1 MSNNIDHSSSNSH
14 LVAIG
19 GGGGISQLLLGA
31 TPYFAQRT
39 AVIAVTDTGRSTGTA
54 RAIGDIPAPG
64 DLRNTLA
71 ALAAEPDGLWP
82 RLLQHRLHAPEVPA
96 LDGMAF
102 GNLLIAA
109 LAQLDGDFG
118 AAVAKVSTLLACR
131 AEVLPVA
138 TISAQLCAELED
150 GRSVERELAVRGLD
164 KAPIKRVFLRPPEAA
179 ATPAVLAAIAQADLV
194 ALGPGSFYT
203 SLMATLCFG
212 GMVEALRR
220 TPATVVFICNST
232 TQPGQTDGMDVYA
245 HVQRLVELLGPG
257 VLDYA
262 LISRGDQIAPEV
274 RATYAAS
281 GLHLLDPDDSE
292 LDQVRA
298 LGVEPLVRPL
308 LETSAGPR
316 TLWNKLDTIR
326 SDPELLGSAL
336 FKIARDRAGC

>member
-1 MSNNIDHSSSNSH
+1 MSNGLEHRPSGGR

-19 GGGGISQLLLGA
+19 GGGGVSQLLLGA
-31 TPYFAQRT
+31 SPYFAQRS

-71 ALAAEPDGLWP
+71 ALAAEPDGLWA
-82 RLLQHRLHAPEVPA
+82 RLLQHRLHAPEVPS

-109 LAQLDGDFG
+109 LAQLDGDFS
-118 AAVAKVSTLLACR
+118 AAVGQVSRMLACR

-138 TISAQLCAELED
+138 TISAQLCAELAD
-150 GRSVERELAVRGLD
+150 GRIVERELAVRELD
-164 KAPIKRVFLRPPEAA
+164 KPPIKRVFLSPPAA
-179 ATPAVLAAIAQADLV
+179 AASPAVLTAIAQADLV

-203 SLMATLCFG
+203 SLLATLCFDG
-212 GMVEALRR
+212 VVAALRQ
-220 TPATVVFICNST
+220 TPATIVFICNST
-232 TQPGQTDGMDVYA
+232 TQPGQTDAMGVYD
-245 HVQRLVELLGPG
+245 HVWRLVELLGPE

-274 RATYAAS
+274 HAAYAAS
-281 GLHLLDPDDSE
+281 GLHLLEPDDAE
-292 LDQVRA
+292 LDQVRT
-298 LGVEPLVRPL
+298 LGVEPLARPL
-308 LETSAGPR
+308 LETSSGPR

-326 SDPELLGSAL
+326 SDPELLGLAL
-336 FKIARDRAGC
+336 YKIALDRAG